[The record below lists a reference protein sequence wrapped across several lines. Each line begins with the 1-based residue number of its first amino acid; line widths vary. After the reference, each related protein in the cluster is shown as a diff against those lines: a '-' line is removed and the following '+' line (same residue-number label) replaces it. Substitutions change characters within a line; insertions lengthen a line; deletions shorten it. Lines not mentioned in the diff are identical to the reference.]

1 MMRRVI
7 SIAGAAVLCA
17 ALSLSPAAQ
26 TPSPESVIPS
36 TPVMAELPLD
46 PARRAELETAL
57 GKRDYTRAETILVE
71 EINRDPKSPR
81 AARLLVMAG
90 GLFFLDGQYLNS
102 AIAYQKAGAI
112 APLDE
117 RSRFTMTMAFIRL
130 NRRDWAR
137 LELEKLA
144 ELSPKSALYPYWLAR
159 LDYDAQQY
167 QAAIDRLQKVIAL
180 DPQMTRAWDNLGLC
194 YDYLGKYDE
203 AVRHY
208 RRAVDLNR
216 RQSQPSPWP
225 PLNLA
230 ITLLALNSLTE
241 AETHLREALRYDAR
255 LAQAHYQLGQA
266 LEKQNRYTEAVQ
278 ALTQAVTLDPMY
290 PEPHYTLGRIYQR
303 QGEKKKAAQE
313 FETFQKLK
321 KTKTE
326 KSATP

>member
-1 MMRRVI
+1 MMRRAI
-7 SIAGAAVLCA
+7 SIAGTAFILCA
-17 ALSLSPAAQ
+17 ALSLPTGAQ
-26 TPSPESVIPS
+26 TPEITNPAA
-36 TPVMAELPLD
+36 PVTADLPLD
-46 PARRAELETAL
+46 PARRAELERAL

-81 AARLLVMAG
+81 AAKLLVLAG

-117 RSRFTMTMAFIRL
+117 RSRFTMAMAFIRIS
-130 NRRDWAR
+130 RRDWAR
-137 LELEKLA
+137 LELEKLS
-144 ELSPKSALYPYWLAR
+144 ELSPKNALYLYWLAR

-167 QAAIDRLQKVIAL
+167 QTAIDRLQKVVEL
-180 DPQMTRAWDNLGLC
+180 DPQMMRAWDNLGLC

-208 RRAVDLNR
+208 RRAVTLNR
-216 RQSQPSPWP
+216 QQPPPSPWP

-230 ITLLALNSLTE
+230 ITLISLNNLTE
-241 AETHLREALRYDAR
+241 AESHLREALRYDAR

-266 LEKQNRYTEAVQ
+266 LEKQGREAEAVRS
-278 ALTQAVTLDPMY
+278 LSQAVTLDPVY

-303 QGEKKKAAQE
+303 LGEAKKAAE
-313 FETFQKLK
+313 AFETFRKLK
-321 KTKTE
+321 KMKAE